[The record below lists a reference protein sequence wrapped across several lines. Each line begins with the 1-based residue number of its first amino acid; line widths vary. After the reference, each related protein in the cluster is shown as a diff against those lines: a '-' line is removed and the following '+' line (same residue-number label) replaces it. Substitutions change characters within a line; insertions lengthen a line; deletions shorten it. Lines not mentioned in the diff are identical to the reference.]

1 MIMKKILAE
10 WKRFIVN
17 ENVIAKTP
25 LEKEIEAKASE
36 LRMPYNET
44 LANIK
49 ASAHA
54 VHFLRGGE
62 LSNQSEYLNRTEFGL
77 SGSQRIMKIYRNSS
91 LFADRFAV
99 FIVNKPALDKR
110 FGDTKSMK
118 GVKLIDRWT
127 RENLNN
133 LNAVLGRGTNEDAAY
148 ADLFERF
155 DAFAKILQ
163 DGDHSFREKLGKTGT
178 SRTSDKRHSGG
189 AFSTGLIVLPQETTE
204 EEKQYIGERYSF
216 YMQHRDDTAYVMA
229 ALAEKKLQDALR
241 KALSLWKQY
250 PFKDGEER
258 QIYAGAVIRM
268 EKALEQSYQDLNR
281 IESDPNS
288 YTGKSMKNKELSNE
302 ERAEELLSKAREG
315 DKKAAADA
323 YNLFRKLKDK
333 SKAREARVLMR

>member
-1 MIMKKILAE
+1 MKKILAE

-62 LSNQSEYLNRTEFGL
+62 LSNQSEYLNRIEFGL
-77 SGSQRIMKIYRNSS
+77 SGAQRIMKIYRNSS

-133 LNAVLGRGTNEDAAY
+133 LNAVLGRGGNEDSAY
-148 ADLFERF
+148 ANLFERF
-155 DAFAKILQ
+155 
-163 DGDHSFREKLGKTGT
+163 E
-178 SRTSDKRHSGG
+178 
-189 AFSTGLIVLPQETTE
+189 V
-204 EEKQYIGERYSF
+204 
-216 YMQHRDDTAYVMA
+216 
-229 ALAEKKLQDALR
+229 
-241 KALSLWKQY
+241 
-250 PFKDGEER
+250 
-258 QIYAGAVIRM
+258 
-268 EKALEQSYQDLNR
+268 
-281 IESDPNS
+281 
-288 YTGKSMKNKELSNE
+288 
-302 ERAEELLSKAREG
+302 
-315 DKKAAADA
+315 
-323 YNLFRKLKDK
+323 
-333 SKAREARVLMR
+333 